1 MDNLKDALEKISYL
15 ENELEKINKLSQ
27 MMEEKMIEV
36 MGALDYHKWS
46 MQAAKDLFAW
56 DVERLPEGDFKNFCK
71 VNMKEITI

>member
-27 MMEEKMIEV
+27 MMEEKMIDV

-56 DVERLPEGDFKNFCK
+56 DAERLPEGDFKNFCE